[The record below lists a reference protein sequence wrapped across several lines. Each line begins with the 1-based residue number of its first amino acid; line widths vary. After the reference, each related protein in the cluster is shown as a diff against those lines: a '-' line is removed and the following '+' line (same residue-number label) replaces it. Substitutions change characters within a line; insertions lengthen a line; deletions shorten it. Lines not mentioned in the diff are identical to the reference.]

1 MRLFLVYLIVLL
13 FCNPIRSAEENMAA
27 KLERGRKVW
36 TEYFSDDSNLKIYLK
51 GDFTATE
58 GSDWE
63 GAPLF
68 KEKFSISNERL
79 RATVMSLYEEATAP
93 QAVTNW
99 NGIEL
104 AKDLL
109 ANNAL
114 LWLGVC
120 ADDATKAFL
129 LDLAADKSKN
139 EISRTVAIGSYLRA
153 ANAQETRDALIRF
166 MVGEERLD
174 SQARSSIL
182 AHASE
187 ICRGTD
193 QAKKQAIIETLYVA
207 LAQEDAK
214 WLFRVYDNIL
224 CSHSRQYTNSAQRQ
238 AILQRLIRA
247 TPTCLGDENAMPG
260 LEATRRELQKR
271 EMTANVN
278 TNLDLLKARDFNKP
292 VTEEELVDLAIP
304 PLETSATDEA
314 PQDKPLWR
322 RKIGIY
328 AIGGVTAFALIVAGV
343 WPFLKRRIKRP

>member
-1 MRLFLVYLIVLL
+1 MKNISISTLFLSIGVVL
-13 FCNPIRSAEENMAA
+13 CAVAMAA
-27 KLERGRKVW
+27 HGQVTRPPPEEDQLKNYLMGEFIAIDGYDVENTRRIKAGGV
-36 TEYFSDDSNLKIYLK
+36 SDDLLRRVLTDIYSEAK
-51 GDFTATE
+51 ATLE
-58 GSDWE
+58 QTNDPYE
-63 GAPLF
+63 CMVN
-68 KEKFSISNERL
+68 KL
-79 RATVMSLYEEATAP
+79 RRE
-93 QAVTNW
+93 
-99 NGIEL
+99 
-104 AKDLL
+104 
-109 ANNAL
+109 NAIRE
-114 LWLGVC
+114 LGVC
-120 ADDATKAFL
+120 ANDATKAFL